1 MTSRSDKEGS
11 AFAPVGHPGAFTFIE
26 LLVVIGIIA
35 VLAML
40 ALPAA
45 TRAIE
50 SSRAS
55 RCASNLRQLGAVCV
69 MYAVDNNGTLPGNRT
84 DDNSAAIVDW
94 PYQDDAWTVK
104 IRPYLKGGY
113 PILRCPSCPLK
124 KHDAL
129 GQVDLQLTPEA
140 PGTSYIMTQYC
151 SARKLASI
159 SRPSKVVMFWES
171 YQQIVQCFA
180 LRYPNGVPPGG
191 DWPAFDPKTMNLH
204 GGQQNWLFADG
215 HVERAS
221 ATNIWKPQN
230 FWEQ

>member
-1 MTSRSDKEGS
+1 MSVNQASP
-11 AFAPVGHPGAFTFIE
+11 FVPVGRPGAFTLIE

-55 RCASNLRQLGAVCV
+55 RCAGNLRQLGSACV
-69 MYAVDNNGTLPGNRT
+69 LYAADNNGTLPGNRT
-84 DDNSAAIVDW
+84 NDYSAAIPDW
-94 PYQDDAWTVK
+94 PEQDDAWTVK

-113 PILRCPSCPLK
+113 SILHCPSCPPTK
-124 KHDAL
+124 REGL
-129 GQVDLQLTPEA
+129 GRVDLQLTPEA
-140 PGTSYIMTQYC
+140 PGTSYVMTGYC
-151 SARKLASI
+151 SSRKLASI

-171 YQQIVQCFA
+171 YMQIVQCFA

-191 DWPAFDPKTMNLH
+191 DWSAFDPKTMNLH
-204 GGQQNWLFADG
+204 GGLQNWLFADG

-221 ATNIWKPQN
+221 ATNIWKPEN
-230 FWEQ
+230 FWEK

>member
-1 MTSRSDKEGS
+1 MASRSAKEAS
-11 AFAPVGHPGAFTFIE
+11 AFAPVGRPGAFTLIE

-35 VLAML
+35 VLAAL
-40 ALPAA
+40 AMPAT

-55 RCASNLRQLGAVCV
+55 RCAGNLRQLASACV
-69 MYAVDNNGTLPGNRT
+69 SYAADNNGTLPGNRIG
-84 DDNSAAIVDW
+84 DYSAAIVDW

-113 PILRCPSCPLK
+113 SILRCPACSLK

-140 PGTSYIMTQYC
+140 PGTSYLMTGYC
-151 SARKLASI
+151 SARKLATI

-180 LRYPNGVPPGG
+180 LRYPNGEPPRG

-204 GGQQNWLFADG
+204 QGLQNWLFADG

-221 ATNIWKPQN
+221 ATNIWKPEN
-230 FWEQ
+230 FWEK